1 MGGTFS
7 LFQNLDLSALTLA
20 SYRMMLSQLHEPKG
34 VFPFL
39 WEYTGFP
46 YLYII
51 KGCCTV
57 PTATLMKTT
66 VAKTQMA

>member
-1 MGGTFS
+1 MGGMFF

-20 SYRMMLSQLHEPKG
+20 SCRMMLNQQHEPKG

-39 WEYTGFP
+39 WAYTSFP

-57 PTATLMKTT
+57 PMATLMKTT